1 MKATARRSQSGSF
14 IHSVDIRSHHLTV
27 DETPDHDG
35 DDEGP
40 NPQELLAAS
49 LASCTAITMEMY
61 AKRKGW
67 DIGQLE
73 VAVDYTPAERGCPT
87 RFKLEL
93 RIPKDCTAEQRER
106 LQVIAAKCPI
116 HRTLEGEVMFE
127 DKVRLIDGSE
137 PAEEKPRPS
146 AGRRALSRM
155 AGRA

>member
-1 MKATARRSQSGSF
+1 M
-14 IHSVDIRSHHLTV
+14 
-27 DETPDHDG
+27 
-35 DDEGP
+35 
-40 NPQELLAAS
+40 PQELLAAS

-67 DIGQLE
+67 DIGSLE

-93 RIPKDCTAEQRER
+93 RIPKDCTPEQRER
-106 LQVIAAKCPI
+106 LKVIAAKCPI

-127 DKVRLIDGSE
+127 DKVSLIDGSE